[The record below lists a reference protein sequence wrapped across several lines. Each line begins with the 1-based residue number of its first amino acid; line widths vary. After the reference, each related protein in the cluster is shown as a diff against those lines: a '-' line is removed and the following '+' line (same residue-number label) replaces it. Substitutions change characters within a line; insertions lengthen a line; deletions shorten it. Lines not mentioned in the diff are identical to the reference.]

1 MEDGDT
7 LPVRPDQVERFEKE
21 LLDMPLP
28 EEDSPLVASLE
39 PAVGEAEVRAY
50 FEATEAT
57 EATEAAGR
65 EGPRRR
71 DVEEVL
77 LDYFR

>member
-57 EATEAAGR
+57 GR
-65 EGPRRR
+65 AGPRRR
-71 DVEEVL
+71 DVEEIL